1 VKGKAVKVEDRTM
14 LQLIPFPRDGV
25 ELAEMEGE
33 DVLYSYE
40 KEMMV
45 HLNKSAVVIWRLCD
59 GKRTVK
65 EITELIADAFPEA
78 ADKVAIDV
86 SETIARFQKDGVL
99 ELGEA

>member
-1 VKGKAVKVEDRTM
+1 MQDKSI

-25 ELAEMEGE
+25 ELADMEGE
-33 DVLYSYE
+33 GVLYSYE
-40 KEMMV
+40 KETMI
-45 HLNKSAVVIWRLCD
+45 HLNRSAVVIWRLCD

-65 EITELIADAFPEA
+65 EITELIVDAFPEA

-86 SETIARFQKDGVL
+86 SETIARFQKEGVV